1 MEERIN
7 HMEYLPDMDII
18 DSDVM
23 DKVISAMEE
32 YDYNK
37 YTAADVRRALDKED
51 RGPEEFAA
59 LLSQAADAFLEEMEE
74 KAGSMALSDE

>member
-7 HMEYLPDMDII
+7 HMEYLPGMDII

-37 YTAADVRRALDKED
+37 YTANDVRRALDKDVRTPED
-51 RGPEEFAA
+51 FRA
-59 LLSQAADAFLEEMEE
+59 LLSPAAMPFLEEMAR
-74 KAGSMALSDE
+74 KA

>member
-37 YTAADVRRALDKED
+37 YTANDVRRALDKEVTN
-51 RGPEEFAA
+51 
-59 LLSQAADAFLEEMEE
+59 SY
-74 KAGSMALSDE
+74 K